1 MHELG
6 VVFHIIKEVE
16 KIAMKNNVNK
26 IKTVT
31 LDIGEVSTIVNP
43 FLKDCWD
50 WASKRST
57 ILDGAK
63 LKINTIKAETYCE
76 DCGKNYKTVKY
87 GKICP
92 RCQSSNT
99 YLIKG
104 NETIIKQIEVLDK

>member
-6 VVFHIIKEVE
+6 VVFHIIQEVE
-16 KIAMKNNVNK
+16 KIALENKVDK
-26 IKTVT
+26 IKAVT

-43 FLKDCWD
+43 YLEDCWN
-50 WASKRST
+50 WASKRSS

-63 LKINTIKAETYCE
+63 LKINTIKAITHCE
-76 DCGKNYKTVKY
+76 DCGKDYKTIKY

-92 RCQSSNT
+92 RCKSPNT

-104 NETIIKQIEVLDK
+104 NETTIKQIEVLDR